1 MDSIKGALLKAGFQ
15 KSKREEKPQIII
27 PKLDKE
33 ECKIFNQ
40 MHQDPKRRK
49 FLLHL
54 VHAFLP
60 NDIENNVNFI
70 WSWNKVRGERR
81 CVMCEQN
88 IISLADAYIRVN
100 EQLDNDFKFDN
111 IIVNRKDIN
120 IFSDINKNIDNILSK
135 IFKDRYLEA
144 FENKVSG
151 IYSNKSKVFICSPC
165 YKIFNDWVS
174 NMLLRRH
181 KDFRYVIGDKIK
193 L

>member
-1 MDSIKGALLKAGFQ
+1 MDSMENALLKAGFK
-15 KSKREEKPQIII
+15 KSKKEEKPKIII

-60 NDIENNVNFI
+60 NDKENNVSFI
-70 WSWNKVRGERR
+70 WSWNKVKGERK

-88 IISLADAYIRVN
+88 IISLADAYIKVN
-100 EQLDNDFKFDN
+100 EQINNYFKVEDIMIN
-111 IIVNRKDIN
+111 SNDIN
-120 IFSDINKNIDNILSK
+120 VFSKINKNIDTLLFNIFSDK
-135 IFKDRYLEA
+135 YFEA
-144 FENKVSG
+144 FNNKVSG
-151 IYSNKSKVFICSPC
+151 IYSNKSKVFMCSPC

-174 NMLLRRH
+174 NMLLRKH